1 MMANTAL
8 FGGMMGEHTVYD
20 LQSGTIRSYRT
31 VCNANA
37 EEPCNPYWSHVE
49 ETPVN
54 PQIQAFV
61 QQMQQFEQKFPGFLG
76 SYSKELTLY
85 DFQIPQPSNSA
96 EWNVAQI
103 ALDQPSAGQPSGAR
117 YYQFEDAIH
126 NWLNSPNAPEQITDL
141 RSLVNQL
148 NGVAA
153 GITAGGFGL
162 SGELNWREGSSSID
176 IKLVL
181 TSGIIDITYD
191 AVTQEIQIKGM
202 RDRDGN
208 PFPARYSNQSIH
220 IDFGTN
226 VNAAGSF
233 RAALEGAG
241 IAVERV
247 GYQYIGPGTSQTAY
261 LNCWYVGGVLKGC
274 EIVYHQN

>member
-1 MMANTAL
+1 M
-8 FGGMMGEHTVYD
+8 
-20 LQSGTIRSYRT
+20 
-31 VCNANA
+31 
-37 EEPCNPYWSHVE
+37 
-49 ETPVN
+49 
-54 PQIQAFV
+54 
-61 QQMQQFEQKFPGFLG
+61 G

-103 ALDQPSAGQPSGAR
+103 ALDQPSAGQVSGAR
-117 YYQFEDAIH
+117 YYQFENAIR
-126 NWLNSPNAPEQITDL
+126 NWLNSSDAPEQLTGL
-141 RSLVNQL
+141 RSLTNRL
-148 NGVAA
+148 NGIAA
-153 GITAGGFGL
+153 GFGAAGFQL
-162 SGELNWREGSSSID
+162 SGELNWREGTSSID

-181 TSGIIDITYD
+181 TSGVIDITYD
-191 AVTQEIQIKGM
+191 AITQEFQIKGM

-208 PFPARYSNQSIH
+208 AFPARYSNQTIH

-241 IAVERV
+241 IDVERV

-261 LNCWYVGGVLKGC
+261 LNCWYVDNILKGC
-274 EIVYHQN
+274 VIVYHQN